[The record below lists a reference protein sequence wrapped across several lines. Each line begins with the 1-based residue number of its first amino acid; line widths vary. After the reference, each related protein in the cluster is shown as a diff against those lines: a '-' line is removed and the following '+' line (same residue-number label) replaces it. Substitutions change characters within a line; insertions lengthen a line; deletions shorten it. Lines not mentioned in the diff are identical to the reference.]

1 MRYREGLQDAL
12 HDVECQ
18 THPGEKIG
26 IVGRT
31 GSGKSSLFLVLC
43 RIVEIQKG
51 SITLYNT
58 NLQHIDLKD
67 IRSRLAIIPQDPFLF
82 SGTVRENLDPTSSH
96 IDSDL
101 NNVLERCHLKVPVD
115 RLGGLEADV
124 GERGRNFSVGQR
136 QLVCLA
142 RALLTRAK
150 VSN

>member
-51 SITLYNT
+51 SITLDNT

-67 IRSRLAIIPQDPFLF
+67 IR
-82 SGTVRENLDPTSSH
+82 
-96 IDSDL
+96 
-101 NNVLERCHLKVPVD
+101 
-115 RLGGLEADV
+115 
-124 GERGRNFSVGQR
+124 
-136 QLVCLA
+136 
-142 RALLTRAK
+142 
-150 VSN
+150 